1 MPSNPRGRKTKHVQ
15 NRQNREV
22 VPSQRPEKKYDFYAQ
37 VGYLLRRVFQRHTA
51 IFQRMSI
58 DPQLTAI
65 QFVVLCVIAENS
77 PCFLTTISRSAALD
91 PATTRGVVERLSKRN
106 LITITPDKVDR
117 RRVAAELKEKGRRLV
132 EEMIPCSLRITEATM
147 FGLNAAERVAL
158 QFLLTKIIES
168 GDPDEIED
176 ASLFDFK
183 RR

>member
-1 MPSNPRGRKTKHVQ
+1 MPGNPRGGKIKYVQ
-15 NRQNREV
+15 KQRHQEV
-22 VPSQRPEKKYDFYAQ
+22 APMQSSAEKYDFHAQ

-106 LITITPDKVDR
+106 LITITPDKIDR
-117 RRVAAELKEKGRRLV
+117 RRVAAELKEKGRQLV
-132 EEMIPCSLRITEATM
+132 EEMIPCSLKITEATM
-147 FGLNAAERVAL
+147 SALNAAERIAL
-158 QFLLTKIIES
+158 QFLLTKIIEA

-176 ASLFDFK
+176 ASVFDFH
-183 RR
+183 RQ

>member
-1 MPSNPRGRKTKHVQ
+1 MPSNPRGKKIKPVQ
-15 NRQNREV
+15 KRQQEIT
-22 VPSQRPEKKYDFYAQ
+22 PSHPLEERYDFHAQ

-91 PATTRGVVERLSKRN
+91 PATTRGVVERLSTRS

-117 RRVAAELKEKGRRLV
+117 RRVATELKEKGRRLI

-147 FGLNAAERVAL
+147 SALNAAERVAL
-158 QFLLTKIIES
+158 QFLLTKIIEA
-168 GDPDEIED
+168 GDPNEIED
-176 ASLFDFK
+176 ASLFDFH
-183 RR
+183 RQ

>member
-1 MPSNPRGRKTKHVQ
+1 MRSKRRSSKAKQLQSRQKQQIACPRPSEGR
-15 NRQNREV
+15 
-22 VPSQRPEKKYDFYAQ
+22 YDFHAQ

-58 DPQLTAI
+58 DPRLTAV

-91 PATTRGVVERLSKRN
+91 PATTRGVVDRLGKRG
-106 LITITPDKVDR
+106 LITMTPDSVDR
-117 RRVAAELKEKGRRLV
+117 RRVAAELNEKGRRLV

-147 FGLNAAERVAL
+147 FGLNVAERVAL

-168 GDPDEIED
+168 GNPDEIED

-183 RR
+183 R